1 MVTEDKWTEIRL
13 EYATTGL
20 SYRKLAEKHGVSFN
34 TLKARAKREN
44 WVKNKNGY
52 QEALT
57 TKTLQKAA
65 TKASDTC
72 VKQLVKV
79 GRAAEIATSVIEK
92 IVEDAD
98 QFRRHLIQT
107 REKSGSNE
115 TGIYENWDVEE
126 RTYEKYDTKA
136 LRDFTAALK
145 DLVSII
151 RNVYGLP
158 TYTEKEMLELAK
170 RRLELDT
177 QKADI
182 FDKSKAIEVVF
193 VDGEDTDGNP
203 IDGSEASG

>member
-52 QEALT
+52 QAALT

-65 TKASDTC
+65 TKASDAC

-98 QFRRHLIQT
+98 QFRRHIVT
-107 REKSGSNE
+107 VREGH
-115 TGIYENWDVEE
+115 G
-126 RTYEKYDTKA
+126 
-136 LRDFTAALK
+136 
-145 DLVSII
+145 
-151 RNVYGLP
+151 YGL
-158 TYTEKEMLELAK
+158 
-170 RRLELDT
+170 
-177 QKADI
+177 
-182 FDKSKAIEVVF
+182 
-193 VDGEDTDGNP
+193 
-203 IDGSEASG
+203 

>member
-34 TLKARAKREN
+34 TLKARAKREQ
-44 WVKNKNGY
+44 WVKHKNGY
-52 QEALT
+52 QDALT

-98 QFRRHLIQT
+98 QFRRHIVT
-107 REKSGSNE
+107 VREGHGYGLGE
-115 TGIYENWDVEE
+115 YEQKQDVEE
-126 RTYEKYDTKA
+126 RVLDKYDTKA

-182 FDKSKAIEVVF
+182 FDKSNAIEVVF
-193 VDGEDTDGNP
+193 TDCEDTDGNP